1 MEYMMNREEILK
13 KVTDIFREI
22 FDDETLIISE
32 KTNAEDIEAWDSI
45 ENINVI
51 VAMEKEFGIK
61 FQIMEIGKM
70 ENVGEMVS
78 LIGKKLQK
86 KN

>member
-1 MEYMMNREEILK
+1 MNREEILK

>member
-1 MEYMMNREEILK
+1 MNREEILK
-13 KVTDIFREI
+13 KLTDIFREI

-51 VAMEKEFGIK
+51 VAMEKEFCIK
-61 FQIMEIGKM
+61 FQIMEIGEM

-78 LIGKKLQK
+78 LIEKKLQK
-86 KN
+86 KD

>member
-1 MEYMMNREEILK
+1 MMNREEILK